1 MADLVLAEAATA
13 ALRLAASR
21 RPPDGNLTTGIVLDT
36 MARIDGISSWWRIWL
51 ETGEPDAL
59 GLADA
64 PDTLGQGVAERWE
77 GVPLSGDMADA
88 MATLRTLSERYKLV
102 PVSTG
107 VLALALV
114 ADPDSGAARKLCANG
129 LPHADLLKLVQDS
142 VVGTTLQ
149 GLSAVLAATGGSA
162 ETSRPTGAVGQDK
175 TYRKG
180 ATGAD
185 AESCAGTTKAGSAE
199 PAVPSAA
206 DVLRRAADYAGSR
219 SADEFDL
226 LAAMLTTGVP
236 RVCLEERL
244 GITDDLIQATEQP
257 LRMIGLRAALD
268 MSSAEGGD
276 SALHLLAGLAREPSA
291 GLSWLLRLVGIN
303 GTDVEA
309 VAWEAIAAA
318 EGRRWKP
325 SSRVITLYVAS
336 ILLVLT
342 EMVLLIADVIGPGS
356 LWELA
361 LIPLIWLGF
370 PGWPV
375 SVPILIVIPEF
386 AFVTPLTSGLQLLS
400 GLSGMLRARA
410 ERHGTI
416 ARTGVI
422 VSPAVAGRVVLR
434 RTAGGRRNLL
444 LRQELRMRI
453 WRTRMLRAADAAAAA
468 TAREESASAW

>member
-36 MARIDGISSWWRIWL
+36 MARIDGISPWWRIWL

-77 GVPLSGDMADA
+77 GVALSGDMAGA
-88 MATLRTLSERYKLV
+88 MATLRTLSERYKLA

-114 ADPDSGAARKLCANG
+114 ADPHSGAARKLCANG
-129 LPHADLLKLVQDS
+129 LLHADLLKLIQDS
-142 VVGTTLQ
+142 LVGTTLQ

-162 ETSRPTGAVGQDK
+162 ETSRPAGAVGQGR
-175 TYRKG
+175 THEKG

-185 AESCAGTTKAGSAE
+185 AESDAGMTEAGPAE

-219 SADEFDL
+219 SADELDL

-244 GITDDLIQATEQP
+244 GITEDLIQETEQP

-268 MSSAEGGD
+268 MSPAEGGD
-276 SALHLLAGLAREPSA
+276 SALHLLAGLAQEPSA
-291 GLSWLLRLVGIN
+291 GLSWLMRLVGIN

-309 VAWEAIAAA
+309 EAWETIAAA

-361 LIPLIWLGF
+361 LIPLLWLGF

-375 SVPILIVIPEF
+375 SVPILIAIPVF
-386 AFVTPLTSGLQLLS
+386 VFVTPAAGALQLLS
-400 GLSGMLRARA
+400 GLSGVLRARA
-410 ERHGTI
+410 ERYGTI
-416 ARTGVI
+416 VRTGVI
-422 VSPAVAGRVVLR
+422 VSPAVASRAVLR
-434 RTAGGRRNLL
+434 RTTGGRRNLL

-453 WRTRMLRAADAAAAA
+453 WRTRMLRAAETAAAAN
-468 TAREESASAW
+468 AREESASAR